1 MHTPT
6 EKGPRPRR
14 RRPLP
19 AAAAAVDLWSLGWA
33 AVSVVLN
40 SEDSPLWGGRILT
53 ANPAWFPHRHR
64 TDTQRANTRDLHP
77 PRLQNYQGTTVSLS
91 KIRNRDNDFSL
102 VDWTNMSDSNG
113 LRGRGVDSKDT
124 GPRDGIGYHLD
135 LVCLPILVVVTMQC
149 WRQHPTPVSCLL
161 PLNRPS
167 LTLCFESLRVATS
180 SAGLPSGL
188 TFGTQRAWGLK
199 EQPNTVGRARAQP

>member
-1 MHTPT
+1 MGRENPDC
-6 EKGPRPRR
+6 KSS
-14 RRPLP
+14 
-19 AAAAAVDLWSLGWA
+19 AVPP
-33 AVSVVLN
+33 
-40 SEDSPLWGGRILT
+40 SP
-53 ANPAWFPHRHR
+53 PHRY
-64 TDTQRANTRDLHP
+64 TKSKYTGPSPTLIP
-77 PRLQNYQGTTVSLS
+77 KLS
-91 KIRNRDNDFSL
+91 RYDGEFDQIRNKDNDFSL

-180 SAGLPSGL
+180 SAGLPGGL

-199 EQPNTVGRARAQP
+199 EQPNTVGRGRAQP